1 MKPKVRFKGFSGE
14 WKEIRLGE
22 IGDIC
27 MCKRVMK
34 NETNTSGPIPFYKIG
49 TFGNEA
55 DAFIPEEL
63 FLEYKKKYSYPRK
76 GEVLF
81 SAAGTIG
88 RSVVFDGEPAYFQD
102 SNIVWIT
109 NSEKIVS
116 NFFLKCAYSIIS
128 WNIEDG
134 GIVKRLYNDNIRKT
148 SILIPTHP
156 EQTTIATFFTHLDT
170 LISSTSRRLDKL
182 RAVKAAALQTLFP
195 QEGEKEPRVR
205 FKGFSGEWK
214 ETSFRD
220 ITVKTTEKNKDDLP
234 LESFSISN
242 TSGFIPQNQ
251 QFENGGTMADADKR
265 MYYIV
270 SPYTFAY
277 NPARINVGS
286 IGYYEGANDVIVSSL
301 YEVFKTTNGINDKF
315 LMLWFKS
322 PTFHKMIDLYQE
334 GGVRLYFFFDKLLK
348 CSIDIPSLPEQ
359 TAIANYFTHLDD
371 LIQSTTRRLDKLRAV
386 KAACLEGMFV

>member
-1 MKPKVRFKGFSGE
+1 MKPKVRFKGYSGE

-148 SILIPTHP
+148 YN
-156 EQTTIATFFTHLDT
+156 
-170 LISSTSRRLDKL
+170 ISSHTS
-182 RAVKAAALQTLFP
+182 
-195 QEGEKEPRVR
+195 
-205 FKGFSGEWK
+205 
-214 ETSFRD
+214 
-220 ITVKTTEKNKDDLP
+220 
-234 LESFSISN
+234 
-242 TSGFIPQNQ
+242 
-251 QFENGGTMADADKR
+251 
-265 MYYIV
+265 
-270 SPYTFAY
+270 
-277 NPARINVGS
+277 
-286 IGYYEGANDVIVSSL
+286 SSV
-301 YEVFKTTNGINDKF
+301 Y
-315 LMLWFKS
+315 
-322 PTFHKMIDLYQE
+322 
-334 GGVRLYFFFDKLLK
+334 
-348 CSIDIPSLPEQ
+348 
-359 TAIANYFTHLDD
+359 TAIPASRHALAAMP
-371 LIQSTTRRLDKLRAV
+371 SPSVSVPEKLPS
-386 KAACLEGMFV
+386 